1 LTSHRC
7 NYLILLATL
16 GLGLSASAQTPA
28 PQPPA
33 PAAPSNPASTS
44 PASTNPDEPAPPHGT
59 VLFEKHTDEEA
70 PETIAPAP
78 SQPTQVKDE
87 KLSGAALT
95 DDERAALTFTSYDLD
110 ARLAPATSQLDM
122 RARVTLRNDGA
133 KPLNRIALQI
143 SSTLTWQSVA
153 LLDAPHTRLPL
164 QQHLLDTDADH
175 TGKSNELLVDL
186 PEPLLPG
193 KTVSLDTFYAGA
205 ISTSA
210 ERLERIGATHDQA
223 LASDWDTISS
233 ATTALRGFGNV
244 LWYPVASPQLFLGE
258 GAQLFQAIGT
268 SRLREENASVHLR
281 VSIAYRG
288 EPPAAVYF
296 CGRRK
301 PLTAIA
307 DDPEAPVASGS
318 GIATAEFPAEP
329 LGFRSPSLFVVA
341 HPEALIAPLSTD
353 AAGKPSEDILAVET
367 NADAVLPRLA
377 DSAQS
382 LAPLLETW
390 FGPHPLSTLTV
401 LDQEG
406 QPFEDGPLV
415 VAPIASLGS
424 SSSTGALAH
433 SLTHAWVQTGQPWID
448 EGLAQF
454 VTLLYAEQQSGRE
467 AAAAELRE
475 LMRPLAL
482 SEPLPQSLTATG
494 AGQPLIAATDE
505 LYYRRKAAAVWWM
518 LRYLTSDES
527 LQAALTAYRLQPV
540 SSASAGNQ
548 AIAFERLLEKIS
560 HKDLAWFFADWVLND
575 RGLPDLTI
583 ADVTPRPLPAG
594 KGHDSG
600 WLVAVTVR
608 NDGAAAAQVPL
619 VIRSG
624 TYSTSRTMRI
634 PGLSSATERVLVEAQ
649 PTQVI
654 LNDGNTPEL
663 TSSQHTVN
671 VTVQRQ

>member
-1 LTSHRC
+1 LTSHLRTH
-7 NYLILLATL
+7 LILLAAF
-16 GLGLSASAQTPA
+16 GLGLSATAQTPA
-28 PQPPA
+28 PPPPA
-33 PAAPSNPASTS
+33 TTKA
-44 PASTNPDEPAPPHGT
+44 DEPTPPHGT
-59 VLFEKHTDEEA
+59 VLFEKHTEEDA
-70 PETIAPAP
+70 PASAAPVASEPAPAP
-78 SQPTQVKDE
+78 DQ

-110 ARLAPATSQLDM
+110 ARITPATSHLDM
-122 RARVTLRNDGA
+122 RARVALRNTSA
-133 KPLNRIALQI
+133 KPLTRIALQI
-143 SSTLTWQSVA
+143 SSTLTWQSVT
-153 LLDAPHTRLPL
+153 LLDTTPIKLPL

-175 TGKSNELLVDL
+175 TGKSNELLIDL
-186 PEPLLPG
+186 PAPLLPG
-193 KTVSLDTFYAGA
+193 KTLSLDTFYAGTIA
-205 ISTSA
+205 LSA
-210 ERLERIGATHDQA
+210 ERLERLGATHDQA
-223 LASDWDTISS
+223 LASDWDTISPTS
-233 ATTALRGFGNV
+233 TALRGFGNV

-268 SRLREENASVHLR
+268 SRLREEDASVRLR
-281 VSIAYRG
+281 VSIAYRSD
-288 EPPAAVYF
+288 PPAAVYF

-307 DDPEAPVASGS
+307 DDPDAPVATGS
-318 GIATAEFPAEP
+318 GIATADFPAEP

-353 AAGKPSEDILAVET
+353 AAGKPSEDVLAVET
-367 NADAVLPRLA
+367 DAPAVLPRLA

-382 LAPLLETW
+382 LAPLLQKW
-390 FGPHPLSTLTV
+390 FGPHPLSALTV
-401 LDQEG
+401 LDNEG

-415 VAPIASLGS
+415 VAPIASLGTS
-424 SSSTGALAH
+424 SSAGALAH

-475 LMRPLAL
+475 LMRPVAL
-482 SEPLPQSLTATG
+482 TEPPPESLKTAG

-518 LRYLTSDES
+518 LRSLTSDES

-540 SSASAGNQ
+540 STASPSEQ
-548 AIAFERLLEKIS
+548 AIAFQHLLEKTS
-560 HKDLAWFFADWVLND
+560 HKDLAWFFADWVLTD

-583 ADVTPRPLPAG
+583 VDVTPRPLPAG

-619 VIRSG
+619 VVRSG

-671 VTVQRQ
+671 VKVQRQ

>member
-1 LTSHRC
+1 MTLHHRTH
-7 NYLILLATL
+7 LILLAAL
-16 GLGLSASAQTPA
+16 GLGLRAAAQTPA
-28 PQPPA
+28 PPPPTA
-33 PAAPSNPASTS
+33 PTDPASTK
-44 PASTNPDEPAPPHGT
+44 ADEPAPSHGT
-59 VLFEKHTDEEA
+59 VLFEKHTDENA
-70 PETIAPAP
+70 PTAATPIVPPPA
-78 SQPTQVKDE
+78 QVPDE

-110 ARLAPATSQLDM
+110 ARITPATSNLDM
-122 RARVTLRNDGA
+122 RARVTLRNDSG
-133 KPLNRIALQI
+133 KPLSRIALQI
-143 SSTLTWQSVA
+143 SSTLTWESVA
-153 LLDAPHTRLPL
+153 LLDPTPTKLPF
-164 QQHLLDTDADH
+164 QQHLLDTDTDH

-186 PEPLLPG
+186 PTPLLPG
-193 KTVSLDTFYAGA
+193 KTLSLDTFYAGT
-205 ISTSA
+205 ISPSG
-210 ERLERIGATHDQA
+210 ERLERIGATHDQS
-223 LASDWDTISS
+223 LVSDWDTISS
-233 ATTALRGFGNV
+233 SSVALRGFGNV

-258 GAQLFQAIGT
+258 GAQLFQAIGA
-268 SRLREENASVHLR
+268 SRLREEATTVRLR
-281 VSIAYRG
+281 VSLAYRG
-288 EPPAAVYF
+288 EAPAAVYF
-296 CGRRK
+296 CGRRE
-301 PLTAIA
+301 PLTALA
-307 DDPEAPVASGS
+307 DDPEAPVVSGS

-341 HPEALIAPLSTD
+341 HLETLTAPLSTD
-353 AAGKPSEDILAVET
+353 AAGKPAEDLLAVET
-367 NADAVLPRLA
+367 NTDAVLPRLV

-382 LAPLLETW
+382 LAPLLQKW
-390 FGPHPLSTLTV
+390 FGPHPLSALTV

-415 VAPIASLGS
+415 FAPIASLGTS
-424 SSSTGALAH
+424 SSAGALAH

-454 VTLLYAEQQSGRE
+454 VTLLYAEQQAGRE

-475 LMRPLAL
+475 LMLPVALA
-482 SEPLPQSLTATG
+482 EPPPASLAAAG
-494 AGQPLIAATDE
+494 SGQPLIAASDE

-518 LRYLTSDES
+518 LRSITSDDS
-527 LQAALTAYRLQPV
+527 LQAALTAYRLQPG
-540 SSASAGNQ
+540 STASASEQ
-548 AIAFERLLEKIS
+548 AVAFERLLEKTS
-560 HKDLAWFFADWVLND
+560 HKDLAWFFDDWVLND

-619 VIRSG
+619 VVRSG

-654 LNDGNTPEL
+654 LNDGNTPEV
-663 TSSQHTVN
+663 TSSQHSVN